1 MSGCRGAE
9 PRIESLYLFRKTT
22 VTAHVIAYDTA
33 NPGDVSDFSRNLARF
48 EPARI
53 RKLALLVKTEGNS
66 DVNDFSREFALL
78 SLTAAIE
85 AHGGKALA
93 ERSTFLIST
102 GCEGAMTPFGY
113 LFVDTEDEA
122 GKPGAAAKAGQ
133 GSALAFGCA
142 RSRSLTP
149 EEIGTPA
156 HAVIVAETVEA
167 AMREAGVTP
176 ADVALVIVKTPVTSH
191 IPATAGAVRNTRVT
205 SAHSKAVGALGA
217 GLALGEVPR
226 ERIVQEAFNTDH
238 SLYAKR
244 AMVFS
249 GAELDCVEIMLLAN
263 RPGAAGDLS
272 VHTGFL
278 RDVLDARGLRDMYT
292 AAGCTFDADG
302 QVANAERVVA
312 TLIKAGAAP
321 DGKVR
326 GVRTTMKSSH
336 LDMDKHV
343 RAAMSGIIGS
353 ILGSTRTFIS
363 ANTVHQAPPGGG
375 LCACIVRKASS

>member
-1 MSGCRGAE
+1 
-9 PRIESLYLFRKTT
+9 

-113 LFVDTEDEA
+113 LFVDVEDAPADKAPA
-122 GKPGAAAKAGQ
+122 GK

-167 AMREAGVTP
+167 AMREAGVKA

-217 GLALGEVPR
+217 GLALGEVAR
-226 ERIVQEAFNTDH
+226 EKIVQEAFNTDH

-302 QVANAERVVA
+302 QVADAQRVVA
-312 TLIKAGAAP
+312 TLIKAGSAP

-375 LCACIVRKASS
+375 LCACIVRKGS